1 MRALFL
7 PGLIMRNLL
16 FLACLLPSM
25 LWAEALRDI
34 QFSELPGQR
43 FQVRMTF
50 DGSPPEPE
58 GYTIEQPARIVLD
71 FPDTEST
78 LNQRRFPLSF
88 DNSGSALVLST
99 QGRTRLILNLT
110 ELTQYRGEVQ
120 GNNYVL
126 EVGGEGGGRVAR
138 QAQLPSA
145 SAVTRQAASESGSGP
160 SVEDIDFRRG
170 EEGEGRVIIKLSDE
184 SISSDVVEK
193 GSGVELTLNNVR
205 LPERLR
211 RRLDVVDFATPVT
224 LVSAREVDGS
234 TVLGLDI
241 NGEYDFM
248 AYQADDQYVISVKPL
263 TQQEIEARDEE
274 FRFQGDRL
282 SLNFQDIEVRSV
294 LQIIADFTDLNLVA
308 SDTVQGRITLRLDNV
323 PWDQALELVLKT
335 KGLDKRLVG
344 NVLMVAPAAE
354 IAERERQEL
363 EARKQLEELA
373 PLRTEFI
380 EIRYADAK
388 EMFELFDRSND
399 ESGGGGASSARGGSL
414 ATNSVLS
421 ERGSAVVDERTNSII
436 ITDTAE
442 RIEAFKRL
450 VDQIDTPIE
459 QVMIEA
465 RLVVANTDFR
475 REMGVRWGGVGFN
488 QSSDALVEVSGS
500 RGGLDSNPGSPAEFL
515 TGAGALDLSESQMV
529 DLGVENPTGSF
540 ALSVLTDSAFI
551 DLELSALENSGQA
564 EIVSQP
570 KVITGDKQQATISS
584 GTEIP
589 FQEASASG
597 ATTTQFRE
605 AVLKLDVTPQI
616 TPDGR
621 IIMDL
626 VINQDSVGELNQAT
640 GIPTIDVT
648 QVETK
653 VLVADGQTV
662 VLGGIF
668 QVEQITGEDKVPFL
682 GDVPFLGRLFRRDI
696 RSQEK
701 RELLVFITPKIMAD
715 SLTE

>member
-16 FLACLLPSM
+16 FLACLLPSL

-58 GYTIEQPARIVLD
+58 GYTIERPARIVLD

-110 ELTQYRGEVQ
+110 ELTQYRGEIQ

-126 EVGGEGGGRVAR
+126 EVGGESGGRVAR

-145 SAVTRQAASESGSGP
+145 PVVNEASQGRSAAPQ
-160 SVEDIDFRRG
+160 VEDIDFRRG
-170 EEGEGRVIIKLSDE
+170 EAGEGRVVIELSDE

-248 AYQADDQYVISVKPL
+248 AYQADEQYVISVKPL
-263 TQQEIEARDEE
+263 TEQEIEARDEE

-399 ESGGGGASSARGGSL
+399 ESGGSGGASSARGGSL

-450 VDQIDTPIE
+450 VAQIDTPIE

-500 RGGLDSNPGSPAEFL
+500 RGGLDSNPGTPAEFL

-529 DLGVENPTGSF
+529 DLGIENPAGSF

-551 DLELSALENSGQA
+551 DLELSALENTGQA

-605 AVLKLDVTPQI
+605 AVLKLNVTPQI

-648 QVETK
+648 EVQTK

-668 QVEQITGEDKVPFL
+668 QVEQVTGEDKVPLL
-682 GDVPFLGRLFRRDI
+682 GDIPFLGRLFRRDI